1 MFVVMF
7 EVQPKAERWDDYL
20 ALAGQLRPEL
30 EKIAGFIDNER
41 YRSERTEG
49 RVLSLSTWIDE
60 KAVVRWRTHGQHHG
74 VQEKGRFEVF
84 EDYHLRVGEVV
95 ADTHTPPG
103 QRLLEQRL
111 DETAVGAAKTVS
123 ITELDPLSGDTPLM
137 RDAATLAAR
146 LNVPHADRE
155 TVIDLEAFVGI
166 NRPGRTLLLVS
177 WRDAASVAAWRPPT
191 SLDGAGRLRH
201 RRVRVV
207 RDYGLTDRR
216 EAPQYYPA
224 VRR

>member
-1 MFVVMF
+1 MFVVIF

-20 ALAGQLRPEL
+20 GLAGQLRPEL

-49 RVLSLSTWIDE
+49 RVLSLSTWTDE

-103 QRLLEQRL
+103 QRLLAQRM
-111 DETAVGAAKTVS
+111 DETAVGAAKAVS
-123 ITELDPLSGDTPLM
+123 ITELDPVSGDTPLL
-137 RDAATLAAR
+137 RDTAMLAER
-146 LNVPHADRE
+146 LNVPHADQGA
-155 TVIDLEAFVGI
+155 VIDLEAFVGI

-177 WRDAASVAAWRPPT
+177 WRDAASVAAWQPPP
-191 SLDGAGRLRH
+191 SLAGAGCLRH